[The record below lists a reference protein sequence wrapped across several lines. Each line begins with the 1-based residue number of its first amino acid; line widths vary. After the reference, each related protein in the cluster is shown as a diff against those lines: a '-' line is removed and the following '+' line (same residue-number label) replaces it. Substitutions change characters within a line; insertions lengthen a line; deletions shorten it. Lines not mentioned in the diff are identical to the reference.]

1 MTRVHTRP
9 QQKVQQAP
17 IPSGVWSSWIFS
29 ATPRKHHSIM
39 STTQRDVNRTTKDHT
54 TDEEHHKHTSVNHE
68 EPIAISAQRETRR
81 TRRERIPESIP
92 VKRCFRRNF
101 LTRLFSGRSVGS
113 SVVRLPYSSRRHTT
127 YSTLSGTSSTV
138 WFNYG
143 TSSYCL
149 LTSAAAAIVCWLW
162 DTALNP
168 RGSWRAYGGLVNSCR
183 TNLIPWII
191 VNVHI
196 SDRS

>member
-1 MTRVHTRP
+1 MNLLSNTSQASQYNVH
-9 QQKVQQAP
+9 
-17 IPSGVWSSWIFS
+17 
-29 ATPRKHHSIM
+29 
-39 STTQRDVNRTTKDHT
+39 HT
-54 TDEEHHKHTSVNHE
+54 ERCQPNHEGPHPTDEEHHKHTSVNHE

-149 LTSAAAAIVCWLW
+149 LTVRHC
-162 DTALNP
+162 P
-168 RGSWRAYGGLVNSCR
+168 
-183 TNLIPWII
+183 
-191 VNVHI
+191 
-196 SDRS
+196 

>member
-17 IPSGVWSSWIFS
+17 IPSGGMKFVN
-29 ATPRKHHSIM
+29 HSIM

-113 SVVRLPYSSRRHTT
+113 SVVRLPHSSRRHTT

-149 LTSAAAAIVCWLW
+149 LTVRHC
-162 DTALNP
+162 P
-168 RGSWRAYGGLVNSCR
+168 
-183 TNLIPWII
+183 
-191 VNVHI
+191 
-196 SDRS
+196 